1 MQVFELLAEQES
13 GAEMRIRNGS
23 HNMVRDFEDVMKRPD
38 VDVAMLSA
46 YFMRLPQQYTDFAGD
61 VEQEEKFTN
70 ALKGWA
76 NKKFLN
82 GSDTDV
88 DNVNLTQL
96 STAIMDWISKNP
108 ASSTTPAAA
117 PAAANNRDAQARA
130 ALATLGQ

>member
-1 MQVFELLAEQES
+1 MQVFELLTEEES
-13 GAEMRIRNGS
+13 GAEIQIRRGT
-23 HNMVRDFEDVMKRPD
+23 HRMVREFESIMARPD
-38 VDVAMLSA
+38 VSVAMLSA
-46 YFMRLPQQYTDFAGD
+46 AFIRLPQRHVDTTAD
-61 VEQEEKFTN
+61 VEQEEKFSN

-96 STAIMDWISKNP
+96 SNAIMDWISKNP
-108 ASSTTPAAA
+108 PASTPAASA
-117 PAAANNRDAQARA
+117 PTNDRDAQARA